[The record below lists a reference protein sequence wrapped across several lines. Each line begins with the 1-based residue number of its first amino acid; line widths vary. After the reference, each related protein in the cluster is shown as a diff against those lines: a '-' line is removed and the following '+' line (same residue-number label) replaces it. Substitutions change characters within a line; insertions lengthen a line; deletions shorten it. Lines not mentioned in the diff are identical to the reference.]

1 MSFTDRHIRRDMI
14 DSTEYRSECIHMPD
28 LKGETIGR
36 YLVLDI
42 LGSGGMGE
50 VWRARDT
57 SLDREVALKVLPDDF
72 ATDPDRLDRFR
83 REAKAVAALSH
94 PNILEIY
101 DFGTEGSTVYAV
113 TELLEG
119 QTLREVIR
127 SGSLTDSKAR
137 DYAALIANGL
147 AAAHERG
154 ILHRDLKPENVFI
167 TTDGRI
173 KILDFGLAKFIEQP
187 TTPEDALET
196 ATQALL
202 TQAGTVLGTIGYL
215 APEQLRGEPADN
227 RSDIFALGC
236 VLYEM
241 LTGNRAFE
249 GSNAHVISAAILQQ
263 DPRPIPDIG
272 ADLDRMVRRCLEK
285 QPSDRFQSARDLA
298 FALAPAAG
306 GTAAG
311 SSHGVGSRLRFGHV
325 LAVIFAIAMG
335 VLVVLPPEGLW
346 QRLAGQTEA
355 TSIRSIAV
363 LPLANHS
370 GDPGQE
376 YFADGMTD
384 ALITRLAQI
393 GSLDIISRTSVMLY
407 KNSDKPLPQIARE
420 LGVDAVVE
428 GSVTRGEDDVRI
440 TVQLIHG
447 ASDHHIWAEEYQR
460 PLREILLLQGEVA
473 HAVAREINVA
483 LTPEEAQRLVKA
495 DRVDPEA
502 HEAYLIG
509 MHHFMLFTGAGIIKG
524 KKYLERAIE
533 VDPGYAEA
541 YAVLAA
547 IHLNST
553 YFLSLPPA
561 EVVPRAREL
570 LVKALELDP
579 DNAPAILSQAWIQ
592 MTYDWDWAASE
603 QSHLRVLQLAPSLN
617 PGHINYAY
625 LLACVGRFDE
635 AIAHARRAE
644 QLDPLSLVASQ
655 QVGLMLYLARRYE
668 DSIAQLE
675 ATIKLNPHFWF
686 AHQRLAQTLLATS
699 EYERGIEIMRRGIEL
714 AGPTTARPGKHL
726 LAVLYAQSG
735 RRQDALAILEE
746 TQTLERTT
754 YIPPT
759 DIAQIQ
765 GALGNLDEAFFWLD
779 RAIEVR
785 DADLFM
791 LKVAPVWDPI
801 RGDPRFNELVK
812 RLDYPVD

>member
-1 MSFTDRHIRRDMI
+1 
-14 DSTEYRSECIHMPD
+14 
-28 LKGETIGR
+28 
-36 YLVLDI
+36 
-42 LGSGGMGE
+42 
-50 VWRARDT
+50 
-57 SLDREVALKVLPDDF
+57 
-72 ATDPDRLDRFR
+72 
-83 REAKAVAALSH
+83 VAALSH

-306 GTAAG
+306 GTAVG

-509 MHHFMLFTGAGIIKG
+509 MHHFMLFTGDGIIKG

-579 DNAPAILSQAWIQ
+579 DNAHAILSQAWIQ

-759 DIAQIQ
+759 DIAQIH